1 MPSTR
6 ATADAARRT
15 AAFLAELGLPDG
27 DLTGLADSTVRF
39 DDGAHLRLEIP
50 STEGPDAMAAVL
62 DEADRR
68 GVVVNRVSQGSG
80 IMLLDDAEITDM
92 VAMGA
97 ERDVEV
103 CLFVGPRAGWDVG
116 VQATTPAG
124 RNLGASLRGADGLV
138 AGCDDVL
145 RAADLGVRSVLVA
158 DVGQLWVLARMKE
171 RGLLPADFVLKVSV
185 SLAVANPAT
194 ARVLEELGATTL
206 NLPVDLSVAQIAAI
220 RQATDLPIDL
230 YIEAADEFGGVVR
243 YHDLPEIVR
252 TAAPVYVKFTVRN
265 APPLY
270 PAGGHMA
277 ALVTSLARERV
288 RRAAIGL
295 ALLSASGVH
304 AVQSGVAA
312 ADTVGD
318 R

>member
-1 MPSTR
+1 MPDPDLAQPGSRR
-6 ATADAARRT
+6 AGADAGRRS
-15 AAFLAELGLPDG
+15 AAFLASLGLPDA
-27 DLTGLADSTVRF
+27 DVTGLPDSPVRF

-80 IMLLDDAEITDM
+80 IMLQTDAEIRDM
-92 VAMGA
+92 LALGA
-97 ERDVEV
+97 ERGVEV
-103 CLFVGPRAGWDVG
+103 CLFVGPRASWDTG

-124 RNLGASLRGADGLV
+124 RMMGATLRGADGLV

-145 RAADLGVRSVLVA
+145 RAADLGLRSILVA
-158 DVGQLWVLARMKE
+158 DPGQLWVLGRMKQG
-171 RGLLPADFVLKVSV
+171 GLLPADFVLKVSV

-194 ARVLEELGATTL
+194 AKVLVDLGATTL

-220 RQATDLPIDL
+220 RRAVDVPVDL

-252 TAAPVYVKFTVRN
+252 VAAPVYVKFTVRN

-277 ALVTSLARERV
+277 ATVTALARERV

-295 ALLSASGVH
+295 DLLRSSGLDVT
-304 AVQSGVAA
+304 QSGA
-312 ADTVGD
+312 
-318 R
+318 